1 MGDTPQ
7 LHRILLVYYDCKVPS
22 CGLCICGHCCWTTT
36 IELHG
41 HLKHRVPLR
50 PGQLIRVRDFKHKQR
65 RRRGRYERTSNAAI
79 GPTKVQQHT
88 NRTHQRPPSRRNP
101 AVMSLATPSA
111 RDGVRPVSFL
121 PTIKCSTCHDEIEI
135 AAMGD
140 HVCAGK
146 SAEAPPPPPPKSRI
160 PNLLSSAVASRQY
173 SASEQPLPALP
184 QGNEEEQAQ
193 TQKRAPVLNKKPSRI
208 ALPKI
213 NATAANQSYLSPQ
226 QRRLDTP
233 LTTPETSGERP
244 SFQRSLTSPM
254 PRLFDPRP
262 PSPELSANLDCAFPP
277 FLASG
282 SSTPVRPPSGQGR
295 RTPGSDRDQSRSRA
309 EASSASRNDHSK
321 LTVDD
326 SYIYGPKSPRK
337 NGGESVLQKLNTLK
351 SGPFTA
357 RRQDSAESKDG
368 AAYST
373 GRRPSAPELQRK
385 QSSPAS
391 HNSYP
396 HRPTTPGAGKS
407 PADVSRI
414 PKKVAPSRPT
424 RNPSED
430 LFSPAFLE
438 QFSAEPVEV
447 EQAPASGSAVDGSST
462 CTTPEVGAQGTS
474 ESHMMARQR
483 SEPGLRSL
491 LRRPSLAHATS
502 AALPLPPRS
511 QSRNG
516 ARVDHRMQ
524 DAPPVPKPVLQHRQQ
539 QSSLHTPSESG
550 STVSTAQSS
559 DYSDT
564 TYSTRPSPVGS
575 VEALSVLLHGLED
588 EERMRPAGLNV
599 RNQQKPGERAELPR
613 EASPPRY
620 HTRPAAAPAMTS
632 AQDRGGLFALESPMD
647 PALLPRLAIAANEPW
662 VALPEVLPLNTSP
675 ERKKTPV
682 DGPRLDRTLNP
693 PALSLSTEPP
703 VPEQAPP
710 KRHHMRRPTNGNKAT
725 CRGCGLMIE
734 GKSVKAA
741 DGRLTGRW
749 HKACFVC
756 RSCQAPFLTADF
768 YVIDNQPYCE
778 HHYHEQNGSLCHG
791 CHRGIEGQYL
801 ETTSATTQGIIEK
814 KYHPRCFTCS
824 QCRITLTDDYFEIS
838 NRIYCER
845 HALAAMRVQAHAAGV
860 QGIYPTD
867 QRSIMAERRTTRLIN
882 PIMA

>member
-1 MGDTPQ
+1 MRGTY
-7 LHRILLVYYDCKVPS
+7 I
-22 CGLCICGHCCWTTT
+22 
-36 IELHG
+36 
-41 HLKHRVPLR
+41 
-50 PGQLIRVRDFKHKQR
+50 KHKQR
-65 RRRGRYERTSNAAI
+65 RRRGRYERSSNAAI
-79 GPTKVQQHT
+79 GPHESRTYNSIPT
-88 NRTHQRPPSRRNP
+88 LPTHQRPRSRRNP

-111 RDGVRPVSFL
+111 REGVRPVSFL

-135 AAMGD
+135 AAMGG

-146 SAEAPPPPPPKSRI
+146 NAEAPPPPPPKSRI
-160 PNLLSSAVASRQY
+160 PNLSSAVASRQY
-173 SASEQPLPALP
+173 SASEQPLPPLP
-184 QGNEEEQAQ
+184 QRNEEQAQ
-193 TQKRAPVLNKKPSRI
+193 TQRRDPVLNKKPSRI

-213 NATAANQSYLSPQ
+213 NASAANQSYLSPQ
-226 QRRLDTP
+226 QRRLDAP
-233 LTTPETSGERP
+233 LTPETSGERP
-244 SFQRSLTSPM
+244 SFQRSQTSPM

-277 FLASG
+277 FPASG
-282 SSTPVRPPSGQGR
+282 SSTPLRPPSSQGR
-295 RTPGSDRDQSRSRA
+295 RTPGSDRDQSRA
-309 EASSASRNDHSK
+309 ETSSASRSDHSK

-326 SYIYGPKSPRK
+326 SFIYGPKSPRK

-373 GRRPSAPELQRK
+373 GRRPSAPELLGK

-391 HNSYP
+391 HNSP
-396 HRPTTPGAGKS
+396 LHRPTTPGAGKS
-407 PADVSRI
+407 QAEVSRI
-414 PKKVAPSRPT
+414 PKKVAPPRPT
-424 RNPSED
+424 RNASED

-438 QFSAEPVEV
+438 QFSAEPAEL
-447 EQAPASGSAVDGSST
+447 EQAPASGSAVHGST
-462 CTTPEVGAQGTS
+462 CTTSEVGAQATS

-491 LRRPSLAHATS
+491 LRRPSLANVPS

-516 ARVDHRMQ
+516 ARVDHRMH

-575 VEALSVLLHGLED
+575 VEALSVLLSGLE
-588 EERMRPAGLNV
+588 EEEKLRPAGLNV

-620 HTRPAAAPAMTS
+620 NTRPAAAPAMTS
-632 AQDRGGLFALESPMD
+632 AKSREDLFALESPMD

-662 VALPEVLPLNTSP
+662 IALPEVLPLNTSP

-682 DGPRLDRTLNP
+682 DGSRLDRTLNP
-693 PALSLSTEPP
+693 PALSLSKEPPKVDQHDSPGKDSAYHSSTSVSSPTLSSARAPSPNALPAPP
-703 VPEQAPP
+703 VPAQPQP

-768 YVIDNQPYCE
+768 YVINNQPYCE

-801 ETTSATTQGIIEK
+801 ETTSSTTQGIIEK

-824 QCRITLTDDYFEIS
+824 QCRMTLTDDYFEIS

-845 HALAAMRVQAHAAGV
+845 HALAAMRVQAHAAGI

-867 QRSIMAERRTTRLIN
+867 QRSMMAERRTTRLIN